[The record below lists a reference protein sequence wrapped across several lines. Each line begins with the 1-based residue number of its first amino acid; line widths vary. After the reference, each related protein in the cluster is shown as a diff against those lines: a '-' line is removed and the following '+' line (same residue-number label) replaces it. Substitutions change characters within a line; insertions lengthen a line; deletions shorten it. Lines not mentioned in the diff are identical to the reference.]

1 MNNPNYSLARCHI
14 IHSVGSQ
21 LLICLVKRLLPT
33 VIKLKIL
40 TDNLFLL
47 NIFLWSVLG
56 TE

>member
-1 MNNPNYSLARCHI
+1 MSNPNDSLALCHI
-14 IHSVGSQ
+14 INSVGSH
-21 LLICLVKRLLPT
+21 LLICLVQRWLPT

-40 TDNLFLL
+40 ADDLFLL